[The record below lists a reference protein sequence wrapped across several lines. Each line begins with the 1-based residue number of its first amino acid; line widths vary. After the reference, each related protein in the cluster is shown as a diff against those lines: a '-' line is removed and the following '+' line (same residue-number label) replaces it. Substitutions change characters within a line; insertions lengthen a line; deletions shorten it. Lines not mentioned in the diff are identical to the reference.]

1 MSKIIRIS
9 KLKKRQEFLIVSKEG
24 RYVNCNNFIL
34 QFHKRPSSIGSNKN
48 LVRYGITA
56 SKKVGNAILRN
67 KAKRR
72 IRVLISEIFP
82 KFATKGFDYVIIAKN
97 SLNKSNFFDLKIE
110 VTKTLKNI

>member
-72 IRVLISEIFP
+72 IRVLIIGLFSDNNRLKANVLYDLHSILIFL
-82 KFATKGFDYVIIAKN
+82 
-97 SLNKSNFFDLKIE
+97 SC
-110 VTKTLKNI
+110 